1 MWQAEVM
8 QCTCCCSVQ
17 PKHWWWSPC
26 LSRPLWWSWA
36 VALPALHLPQ
46 HGPCQRVRGVPAAK
60 ELAIT
65 TSYQFVVLICHST
78 SINNLH
84 GAMICL
90 YQLGTWLLSVTRGWW
105 EEFSGGAVCVCR
117 QIPGGCDHH
126 FCLHSPW
133 TVEAGPTHSHVL
145 VHPTNNFH
153 CSLRAKPFGEGCL
166 AVAHHAHSLQLHH
179 TLCTGHQL
187 QNLTEWLKGDK
198 QHSLG
203 DNQ

>member
-1 MWQAEVM
+1 MPSRSYVVHLLLQCPAQALVVVPLPFLSPLVELGSGTASTAPTSTRPM
-8 QCTCCCSVQ
+8 PASARCASCQGTSNHDKLSICC
-17 PKHWWWSPC
+17 
-26 LSRPLWWSWA
+26 
-36 VALPALHLPQ
+36 
-46 HGPCQRVRGVPAAK
+46 
-60 ELAIT
+60 
-65 TSYQFVVLICHST
+65 LICHST
-78 SINNLH
+78 SINTLH

-126 FCLHSPW
+126 FCLHPSW
-133 TVEAGPTHSHVL
+133 AVEAGPAHGHVL
-145 VHPTNNFH
+145 VHPTNDFH

-187 QNLTEWLKGDK
+187 QNLTKRLKGDK
-198 QHSLG
+198 QHPLG
-203 DNQ
+203 DNH